1 MKKLIMA
8 LTIVVLVMSLS
19 VPMFAAADGD
29 SWGKVPITLD
39 EIKVDAGMDPVYS
52 YGLNTVITVPDK
64 PEYKTGTTG
73 EAWVLW
79 DGKDTLFIYVEVMD
93 KEVIMP
99 HGVGEAWDTDSVE
112 VFIDYSNLNL
122 RTRDQ
127 YRIDVSGAP
136 TYYATETINKDKVG
150 EYGFEKWAAK
160 KIDGGYAVEFEIR
173 AYNEPIKSGM
183 KIGFDLAINDQYMS
197 GGNEIQATYH
207 SPSKN
212 TANGNPDKYN
222 YFELSLDEVM
232 APEPEPAE
240 EASVPSSA
248 TADPMLVIMAVSAL
262 TGGIVISKK
271 RR

>member
-1 MKKLIMA
+1 MT
-8 LTIVVLVMSLS
+8 LTMVLLVMSLS

-127 YRIDVSGAP
+127 YRIDVAGAP

-160 KIDGGYAVEFEIR
+160 KIDGGYALEFQIK
-173 AYNEPIKSGM
+173 AYKEPIKAGM
-183 KIGFDLAINDQYMS
+183 KIGFDLQINDMYMS
-197 GGNEIQATYH
+197 GGKETRATYH
-207 SPSKN
+207 SPSKLA
-212 TANGNPDKYN
+212 ANGSAAKYN
-222 YFELSLDEVM
+222 YIELS
-232 APEPEPAE
+232 AE
-240 EASVPSSA
+240 EVSIPVEAPKADAKAPA
-248 TADPMLVIMAVSAL
+248 TADPMLILMAVSAL

>member
-1 MKKLIMA
+1 MKKIIMT
-8 LTIVVLVMSLS
+8 LTMVLLVMSLS

-127 YRIDVSGAP
+127 YRIDVAGAP

-160 KIDGGYAVEFEIR
+160 KIDGGYALEFQIK
-173 AYNEPIKSGM
+173 AYKEPIKAGM
-183 KIGFDLAINDQYMS
+183 KIGFDLQINDMYMS
-197 GGNEIQATYH
+197 GGKETRATYH
-207 SPSKN
+207 SPSKLA
-212 TANGNPDKYN
+212 ANGSAAKYN
-222 YFELSLDEVM
+222 YIELS
-232 APEPEPAE
+232 AE
-240 EASVPSSA
+240 EVSIPVEAPKADAKAPA
-248 TADPMLVIMAVSAL
+248 TADPMLILMAVSAL